1 MAPFARRRAPIYV
14 SAALWGNLTLVQMT
28 FVLKTAVPVT
38 PAAFAVLLGRLVR
51 PAAAERLIR
60 AHPCGSRT
68 RFYRRQALLPA
79 GSPHPRVQ
87 RRSRPPL
94 PGRVPESC

>member
-38 PAAFAVLLGRLVR
+38 PAFFFRGPVT
-51 PAAAERLIR
+51 P
-60 AHPCGSRT
+60 
-68 RFYRRQALLPA
+68 
-79 GSPHPRVQ
+79 
-87 RRSRPPL
+87 
-94 PGRVPESC
+94 